1 MNLNR
6 VFKFA
11 CPFRHQGCS
20 TRFRSQ
26 KGRTYHIR
34 TCHTNNNNITP
45 PSSPRS
51 PSPPAA
57 FDPSLAP
64 SPEAPSS
71 SGPSS
76 SHDGSGLDI
85 PFHEEALNIPQPP
98 SPSPSHSTQ
107 SNKQY
112 HPWLT
117 GEDILY

>member
-1 MNLNR
+1 MNR

-11 CPFRHQGCS
+11 CPFQHQGCS

-51 PSPPAA
+51 QSPPVVFDPNLASPPAA
-57 FDPSLAP
+57 A
-64 SPEAPSS
+64 SS
-71 SGPSS
+71 SGP

-85 PFHEEALNIPQPP
+85 PIHEQALNIPQPL
-98 SPSPSHSTQ
+98 SPSPSHSTR